1 MPPTKIE
8 VIFLDLARIYL
19 TCKTVSSKN
28 SGSKNVEV
36 RCQFSELSVW
46 GRWASYCHS
55 GTHANAG
62 FVILSSDFKHAVA
75 AIIPSRR
82 ESGGVGRVVILM
94 LLPCPR
100 NGIYSTGDSLVMWP
114 WSIAGDIG
122 EWVHY
127 YGKIE
132 NGL

>member
-36 RCQFSELSVW
+36 RCQLSELSEE
-46 GRWASYCHS
+46 GGHLI
-55 GTHANAG
+55 
-62 FVILSSDFKHAVA
+62 VIQEPMQMLGLLSSVVTFKDAVA
-75 AIIPSRR
+75 AIIPSRG

-100 NGIYSTGDSLVMWP
+100 NGIYSTGDSLVM
-114 WSIAGDIG
+114 
-122 EWVHY
+122 
-127 YGKIE
+127 
-132 NGL
+132 